1 MIKTLWKF
9 LNGAD
14 RYLAHKRELG
24 ALTLIGVS
32 SPTYRGVNTAETGIN
47 CSRFSLEV
55 EPEVN
60 DWLPGITG
68 EAIGKAVST
77 IPMGR
82 LTIEGEITGS
92 TGVMAAVFG
101 TAFVPANS
109 VTRFGRSA
117 GGFYMNRATTD
128 IDRDGW
134 NRVSCEF
141 ESRPLVA

>member
-1 MIKTLWKF
+1 MIKSIFRF
-9 LNGAD
+9 LTGAD
-14 RYLAHKRELG
+14 RYLPGKTTVG
-24 ALTLIGVS
+24 TLTLIGVT
-32 SPTYRGVNTAETGIN
+32 SPSFRGVNVAEVGIN
-47 CSRFSLEV
+47 CSKFSLEC

-60 DWLPGITG
+60 DWLAGITG
-68 EAIGKAVST
+68 EAIGKAVSA

-92 TGVMAAVFG
+92 TGIMAASFG
-101 TAFVPANS
+101 TAMVPANS

-128 IDRDGW
+128 VDRDGW

-141 ESRPLVA
+141 ESRPLVT